1 MNEAKRIF
9 GGSPPLTQTEQDA
22 NLIMQ
27 TAVEK
32 NIEKITLRQL
42 SKMVLVRQKD
52 RRNNAIHWLEA
63 CKKIDTTNNGT
74 SVVIIF
80 KAQVKNENAT
90 LC

>member
-1 MNEAKRIF
+1 
-9 GGSPPLTQTEQDA
+9 
-22 NLIMQ
+22 
-27 TAVEK
+27 
-32 NIEKITLRQL
+32 
-42 SKMVLVRQKD
+42 MVLVRQKD

-63 CKKIDTTNNGT
+63 CKTIETTNNGT